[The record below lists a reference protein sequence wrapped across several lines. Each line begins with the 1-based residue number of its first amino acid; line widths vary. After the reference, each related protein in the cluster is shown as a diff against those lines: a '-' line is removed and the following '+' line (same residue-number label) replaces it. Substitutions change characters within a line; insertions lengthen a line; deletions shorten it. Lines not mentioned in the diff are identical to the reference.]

1 MWELPAVLAT
11 WVLTTSYV
19 FVIAYLSTTEDIAVN
34 LEPKA
39 ADDGKYK
46 ASLTRPSFAGRRS
59 SRK

>member
-19 FVIAYLSTTEDIAVN
+19 LVVAYLSTTDDIAVN

-39 ADDGKYK
+39 ADDGKYQGFPY
-46 ASLTRPSFAGRRS
+46 PSFLRRS
-59 SRK
+59 